1 MSDSA
6 LRCIIGTGIVLIL
19 LTPFVVTPQTVFPFV
34 VGKALYSRTLIEIVF
49 VAWVLLALFQPAYRP
64 PRSRLLILLGAALG
78 IAVLSA
84 CLGVS
89 VQRSFWSNYER
100 MQGVVDQAHW
110 FVLAVVLASVVRTDR
125 SWRALLLLNLAAGTV
140 MALLTVA
147 QYHGHLPAYG
157 LGGSRAM
164 STLGNPIFLA
174 AYLQVNIMIALG
186 FLARSFVPAGPGT
199 VAPPAATNE
208 GRRPRRGKKSSSP
221 GGRQRQQRRLA
232 APREAPRRS
241 VEAAAS
247 DTARE
252 VGRGWSPVRW
262 LGRGSWMAAALI
274 GVWALTLTASR
285 RPFLGLVAGL
295 GFLAV
300 VYPIVA

>member
-1 MSDSA
+1 MTGRQLSDRA
-6 LRCIIGTGIVLIL
+6 LRCVIGTGIVLIL
-19 LTPFVVTPQTVFPFV
+19 LTPFIVTPQTVFPFV

-78 IAVLSA
+78 VAVLSA

-89 VQRSFWSNYER
+89 VQRSFWSSYER

-110 FVLAVVLASVVRTDR
+110 FVLAVVLVSVVRTDR

-157 LGGSRAM
+157 PGGSRAM
-164 STLGNPIFLA
+164 STFGNPIFLA
-174 AYLQVNIMIALG
+174 AYLQVNVMIALG

-199 VAPPAATNE
+199 VAPPAATDTRAA
-208 GRRPRRGKKSSSP
+208 GRAAARRARHRGAGGGSSAVSPPRGKHRAVPS
-221 GGRQRQQRRLA
+221 RRRLPI
-232 APREAPRRS
+232 PR
-241 VEAAAS
+241 
-247 DTARE
+247 ARLGE
-252 VGRGWSPVRW
+252 VGLQPAGSSEARGWPPRSSAFGRSP
-262 LGRGSWMAAALI
+262 
-274 GVWALTLTASR
+274 
-285 RPFLGLVAGL
+285 
-295 GFLAV
+295 
-300 VYPIVA
+300 